1 MSDDLYARMNA
12 AASEAIKAATPA
24 EATGDEVAE
33 AAAPEETT
41 EATEPDAAEATET
54 EEVQGGAEETEEVA
68 QAADAEEEA
77 EQERDIADEILS
89 VRQAAERR
97 VRQAESRVRELEAK
111 LAKSD
116 ERVQHTQKQVI
127 DEIFKRLRRAPA
139 RTFKE
144 FGFEFQDLIDAGMR
158 EGQMHEGAF
167 GEIDEVRQEL
177 KALRE
182 ERETMRRETEERQMQ
197 AQIAEARTSFLRQVS
212 KDKFPTLYNMFED
225 DVESLWQEAMSVAES
240 HEEQH
245 GEQPEDL
252 AVIRYLEEKY
262 KRKLSRLG
270 AAPAA
275 APAPV
280 AAQKKGVKTISTK
293 AASETRTAGK
303 PFGQLDAD
311 QQKAALLAAVKKAT
325 SHSAN

>member
-12 AASEAIKAATPA
+12 AASEAIKSAGGSGGEDEPAATVE
-24 EATGDEVAE
+24 EAL
-33 AAAPEETT
+33 AAADESSETT
-41 EATEPDAAEATET
+41 EEPTVEAAE
-54 EEVQGGAEETEEVA
+54 
-68 QAADAEEEA
+68 DAEQADEDAEGEPEA
-77 EQERDIADEILS
+77 ESAEADEDIADQIIA

-97 VRQAESRVRELEAK
+97 VRAAEGKVRELEAK

-116 ERVQHTQKQVI
+116 ERVEQVQRHVI

-167 GEIDEVRQEL
+167 GEIDEVKQEI

-182 ERETMRRETEERQMQ
+182 ERERMRQETEERQMQ
-197 AQIAEARTSFLRQVS
+197 AQLAEARTTFLRQVS

-225 DVESLWQEAMSVAES
+225 DVESLWSEAISVAERY
-240 HEEQH
+240 EEQN
-245 GEQPEDL
+245 GEQPEDIQ
-252 AVIRYLEEKY
+252 VIRYLEEKY
-262 KRKLSRLG
+262 RRKLSRLG
-270 AAPAA
+270 GAPAA
-275 APAPV
+275 SQAPV
-280 AAQKKGVKTISTK
+280 AAAKKSSPKTISTK

-303 PFGQLDAD
+303 PFGQLSAEE
-311 QQKAALLAAVKKAT
+311 QKVALLAAVKKAT
-325 SHSAN
+325 SQATN

>member
-1 MSDDLYARMNA
+1 MNA
-12 AASEAIKAATPA
+12 AASDAIKAAMPA
-24 EATGDEVAE
+24 ESGDEPVAVE
-33 AAAPEETT
+33 AAAPEEQT
-41 EATEPDAAEATET
+41 EAAEPEAADDGE
-54 EEVQGGAEETEEVA
+54 AEEAVDESNAEVA
-68 QAADAEEEA
+68 QAAEAEEEETA
-77 EQERDIADEILS
+77 TESDMADEILA

-97 VRQAESRVRELEAK
+97 VRQAESRMREMEAK

-116 ERVQHTQKQVI
+116 ERVQQTQKQVV

-182 ERETMRRETEERQMQ
+182 ERESMRRETEERQMQ

-212 KDKFPTLYNMFED
+212 KDKFPTLFNMFED
-225 DVESLWQEAMSVAES
+225 DVESLWKEAMSVAEA
-240 HEEQH
+240 HEGRH
-245 GEQPEDL
+245 GEQPEDI
-252 AVIRYLEEKY
+252 AVIRYLEDKY

-280 AAQKKGVKTISTK
+280 SAQKKGVKTISTK

-303 PFGQLDAD
+303 PFGQLDVD

-325 SHSAN
+325 SQPAN

>member
-1 MSDDLYARMNA
+1 VSDDLYARMNA

-24 EATGDEVAE
+24 ESGDETVAVE
-33 AAAPEETT
+33 AAAEEQP
-41 EATEPDAAEATET
+41 EATEPDAAEAGEA
-54 EEVQGGAEETEEVA
+54 EEVSEESEAEEA
-68 QAADAEEEA
+68 QAAEAEEEEPA
-77 EQERDIADEILS
+77 AERDIADEILA

-97 VRQAESRVRELEAK
+97 VRQAESRMRELEAK

-116 ERVQHTQKQVI
+116 ERVQQTQKQVV

-182 ERETMRRETEERQMQ
+182 ERESMRRETEERQMQ
-197 AQIAEARTSFLRQVS
+197 SQLAEARTSFLRQVS
-212 KDKFPTLYNMFED
+212 KDQFPTLFNMFED

-240 HEEQH
+240 HESQH
-245 GEQPEDL
+245 GEQPEDIDVL
-252 AVIRYLEEKY
+252 RYLEDKY

-280 AAQKKGVKTISTK
+280 SAQKKGVKTISTK

-325 SHSAN
+325 SQPAN

>member
-12 AASEAIKAATPA
+12 AASEAIKSATP
-24 EATGDEVAE
+24 EDSGDAVQ
-33 AAAPEETT
+33 AAPEEQPETLEEPQAESEVEGEGD
-41 EATEPDAAEATET
+41 EAEKVEEPEAAPEEAEA
-54 EEVQGGAEETEEVA
+54 
-68 QAADAEEEA
+68 AEEES
-77 EQERDIADEILS
+77 DIADEILA

-97 VRQAESRVRELEAK
+97 VRSAETKVRELQAK
-111 LAKSD
+111 LQESEK
-116 ERVQHTQKQVI
+116 RVEHVQRQVV
-127 DEIFKRLRRAPA
+127 DEIFKRLRRSPA

-144 FGFEFQDLIDAGMR
+144 FGFDFQDLIDAGMR

-167 GEIDEVRQEL
+167 GEIDEVRQEIR
-177 KALRE
+177 ALRE
-182 ERETMRRETEERQMQ
+182 ERERMREEAESRN
-197 AQIAEARTSFLRQVS
+197 AQVQLAEARTSFLRQVS

-225 DVESLWQEAMSVAES
+225 DVESLWSEAMSVAEA

-245 GEQPEDL
+245 GEPPEDM
-252 AVIRYLEEKY
+252 AVIRYLEDKY

-275 APAPV
+275 TPAQVSQP
-280 AAQKKGVKTISTK
+280 KKAVKTISTK

-325 SHSAN
+325 SQSTN